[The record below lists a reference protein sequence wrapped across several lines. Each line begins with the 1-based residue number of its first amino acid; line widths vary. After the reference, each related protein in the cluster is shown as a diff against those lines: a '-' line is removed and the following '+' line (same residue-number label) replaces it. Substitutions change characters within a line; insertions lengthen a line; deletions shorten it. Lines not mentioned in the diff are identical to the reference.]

1 MRLRDDSG
9 SAVAEFVMVS
19 GLLLL
24 LALGLVQLA
33 LALHVRNTVID
44 AAAEGARFGS
54 LADRTAA
61 DGAARASELITTA
74 IGGSYAQDVSVA
86 TTTFLGRPSLVVT
99 VRAPLPVVGLLG
111 PEAMLEVEGHAALE
125 IVER

>member
-54 LADRTAA
+54 LADRTPA

-74 IGGSYAQDVSVA
+74 IGASYAQDVSVA
-86 TTTFLGRPSLVVT
+86 TTTFLGRPALVVT

-111 PEAMLEVEGHAALE
+111 PEAMLEVDGHAALE
-125 IVER
+125 IVAR